1 MKRKKPWKLDKNKS
15 NSKKPSKSDEENVDV
30 KKDLRNGSC
39 DVKMVS
45 RKKVEGEREIKGT
58 CELWS
63 RKQK

>member
-1 MKRKKPWKLDKNKS
+1 MELDKNKS
-15 NSKKPSKSDEENVDV
+15 EKPSKSEEENVDV